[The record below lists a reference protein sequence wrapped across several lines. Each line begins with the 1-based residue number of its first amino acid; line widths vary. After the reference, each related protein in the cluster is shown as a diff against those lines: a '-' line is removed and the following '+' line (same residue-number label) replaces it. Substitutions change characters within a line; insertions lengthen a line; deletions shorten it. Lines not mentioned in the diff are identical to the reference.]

1 MTLYLR
7 EPSMA
12 SGLGEPA
19 HEDVEVAIE
28 AQVHVA
34 KTPVVQCLDA
44 ANHEFS
50 PQRMFPAHLPQ
61 PDGIRRRKRRGGTI
75 LPQMPGNSFGQAF
88 RITTAGESHGPGN
101 LVIVDGCP
109 PGLPLGVEDL
119 LPDLARRRPGQSA
132 IVTQRDEPDAPEIL
146 SGVFDGRTTGTSI
159 AILIRN
165 RDQRSRDY
173 SAIKDKY
180 RPGHADHTYDA
191 KYGFRDYR
199 GGGRSSARETTVRV
213 AAGAVAKKLIAER
226 FGGRV
231 VGYVKQIGDVAAAI
245 PDPAAVTLDRVERLP
260 GGGPNIV
267 RCPDAGAAER
277 MVALI
282 ERMRAE
288 QDSIGGLA
296 EIVATG
302 VPAGLGEPV
311 FDKLKADLGKAL
323 FSLPA
328 VLGVEYGVGFG
339 CATLRGT
346 QSNDVFYVTGS
357 ATREAGGAV
366 EGSGSAEC
374 ASVDADDQSSGGKKT
389 ADDSGAPATP
399 RIATRTNRH
408 GGMLGGISSGM
419 PIVLRAAVKPT
430 SSLPQPQETVTRA
443 GERTTIA
450 TKGRHDPC
458 LLPRFIPMAEAM
470 VALVLADHWLRWRAA
485 GGG

>member
-1 MTLYLR
+1 
-7 EPSMA
+7 
-12 SGLGEPA
+12 
-19 HEDVEVAIE
+19 
-28 AQVHVA
+28 
-34 KTPVVQCLDA
+34 
-44 ANHEFS
+44 
-50 PQRMFPAHLPQ
+50 
-61 PDGIRRRKRRGGTI
+61 
-75 LPQMPGNSFGQAF
+75 MPGNSFGQAF

-109 PGLPLGVEDL
+109 PGLPLGVDDL

-132 IVTQRDEPDAPEIL
+132 IVTQRNEADAPEIL
-146 SGVFDGRTTGTSI
+146 SGVFEGRTTGASI
-159 AILIRN
+159 AILVRN

-173 SAIKDKY
+173 AAVKDKY
-180 RPGHADHTYDA
+180 RPGHADHGYDA
-191 KYGFRDYR
+191 KYGFRDHR

-231 VGYVKQIGDVAAAI
+231 VGYVRQVGDVVARV
-245 PDPAAVTLDRVERLP
+245 PDPAAVAPEQVERLP
-260 GGGPNIV
+260 DGRPNVV
-267 RCPDAGAAER
+267 RCPDAAAAAR

-282 ERMRAE
+282 ERVRGE
-288 QDSIGGLA
+288 RNSIGGVA
-296 EIVATG
+296 EIAATG

-346 QSNDVFYVTGS
+346 ENNDVFCV
-357 ATREAGGAV
+357 AGGGGEA
-366 EGSGSAEC
+366 
-374 ASVDADDQSSGGKKT
+374 SGGGGE
-389 ADDSGAPATP
+389 ASGGGGEAASAPGGAPGAP

-443 GERTTIA
+443 GEPATIV
-450 TKGRHDPC
+450 TRGRHDPC
-458 LLPRFIPMAEAM
+458 LLPRFVPMAEAM
-470 VALVLADHWLRWRAA
+470 AALVLADHWLRWQAA
-485 GGG
+485 GGARGRPARPAL